1 MNNLIQAITD
11 YTTALEQKLSALE
24 ARVAELEEANE
35 AMRREGDE
43 AKALIASL
51 QAEVAA
57 LAATGVAIPTSDPE
71 VEIELIVEED
81 NPIDGESEEQF
92 PSAEESQEELEELDI
107 VQTPVAEEPIAEPI
121 PVVEEPTAETE
132 PEPVVELPIVEP
144 VVEPAPAPAPEPAPE
159 AKVEPVVEVKVEKP
173 APRPVPQQTSLFGTA
188 VEDIRQAISLGD
200 RFLFQR
206 ELFAGNGE
214 LMQKTLDE
222 INTLSSLSEAMDYVR
237 DMHRDLAADLQKEE
251 NAGDEG
257 LLSIYLQANR
267 LLILSLINKG
277 SLFEAKSLLQDMKA
291 QDFDT
296 EFAEEKL
303 ALLEEMMNRQK
314 GEQ

>member
-1 MNNLIQAITD
+1 MEQLIQSITA
-11 YTTALEQKLSALE
+11 YTTALEQKISALE
-24 ARVAELEEANE
+24 VRVAQLEEANE

-57 LAATGVAIPTSDPE
+57 LAATGVALPTSDPE

-107 VQTPVAEEPIAEPI
+107 VQTPIAEEPIAEPI
-121 PVVEEPTAETE
+121 PVVEEPTAESE

-144 VVEPAPAPAPEPAPE
+144 VVEPAPAPAPQ
-159 AKVEPVVEVKVEKP
+159 P

-222 INTLSSLSEAMDYVR
+222 INTLSSLGEAMGYVR
-237 DMHRDLAADLQKEE
+237 DNFDWDKDSTAVQ
-251 NAGDEG
+251 
-257 LLSIYLQANR
+257 
-267 LLILSLINKG
+267 
-277 SLFEAKSLLQDMKA
+277 LFENVLKRRFS
-291 QDFDT
+291 
-296 EFAEEKL
+296 
-303 ALLEEMMNRQK
+303 
-314 GEQ
+314 

>member
-1 MNNLIQAITD
+1 MNTLIQAITD

-43 AKALIASL
+43 AKALIVSL

-57 LAATGVAIPTSDPE
+57 LAATGIVIPTSDPE

-107 VQTPVAEEPIAEPI
+107 VQTPIAEEPIAEPI
-121 PVVEEPTAETE
+121 PVVEEPTAE
-132 PEPVVELPIVEP
+132 PEPEP
-144 VVEPAPAPAPEPAPE
+144 VVEPAPAPAPEPAPAPAPQPAPE
-159 AKVEPVVEVKVEKP
+159 VKAEPVVEVKVEKP

-222 INTLSSLSEAMDYVR
+222 INTLSSLGEAMDYVR
-237 DMHRDLAADLQKEE
+237 DNFDWDKDSTAVQ
-251 NAGDEG
+251 
-257 LLSIYLQANR
+257 
-267 LLILSLINKG
+267 
-277 SLFEAKSLLQDMKA
+277 LFENVLKRRFS
-291 QDFDT
+291 
-296 EFAEEKL
+296 
-303 ALLEEMMNRQK
+303 
-314 GEQ
+314 

>member
-1 MNNLIQAITD
+1 MNTLIQAITD

-24 ARVAELEEANE
+24 VRVAQLEEANE

-43 AKALIASL
+43 AKALIAAL

-57 LAATGVAIPTSDPE
+57 MAATGVALPTTDPE

-107 VQTPVAEEPIAEPI
+107 VQTPVAEESIAEPI
-121 PVVEEPTAETE
+121 PVVEEPTAEPE

-144 VVEPAPAPAPEPAPE
+144 VVEPAPASAPEPAPAPAPQPAPE
-159 AKVEPVVEVKVEKP
+159 VKAEPVVEKPVVEKP
-173 APRPVPQQTSLFGTA
+173 APRPMPQQTSLFGTA

-222 INTLSSLSEAMDYVR
+222 INTLSSLGEAMDYVLSNFEW
-237 DMHRDLAADLQKEE
+237 DKEST
-251 NAGDEG
+251 AV
-257 LLSIYLQANR
+257 Q
-267 LLILSLINKG
+267 
-277 SLFEAKSLLQDMKA
+277 LFENVLKRRFS
-291 QDFDT
+291 
-296 EFAEEKL
+296 
-303 ALLEEMMNRQK
+303 
-314 GEQ
+314 